1 MIVYIYISKVK
12 NIKIPLT
19 NLLLIRKFYMIQ
31 LNRICQPS
39 KKNNWKLGFLWHK
52 LKRKGLFIYLINRLY
67 KRFNKLDS
75 HNVYYILLY
84 IFYNRCHVINK
95 SRMITSCPPLSE
107 KLCILHNIEKKTDVF
122 WVFTSIGNSLIFLH
136 LCTYNILFITVY
148 VLIHLKSISQ
158 LWNLTKYRE

>member
-52 LKRKGLFIYLINRLY
+52 WKRKGLLFYLIYRLY

-95 SRMITSCPPLSE
+95 SRVITSCPPLSE
-107 KLCILHNIEKKTDVF
+107 KLCILHNNEKKTRCF
-122 WVFTSIGNSLIFLH
+122 LSIHINWEFSHLLAFMYIQYTVYNSL
-136 LCTYNILFITVY
+136 CTHT
-148 VLIHLKSISQ
+148 LKIDKPIVKPDQ
-158 LWNLTKYRE
+158 I

>member
-1 MIVYIYISKVK
+1 MTFCDIKIAINALDLCININRIIIRICILLYWPLMIVYIYISKVK

-84 IFYNRCHVINK
+84 IFYNRCHVSTK
-95 SRMITSCPPLSE
+95 VAWSRP
-107 KLCILHNIEKKTDVF
+107 
-122 WVFTSIGNSLIFLH
+122 
-136 LCTYNILFITVY
+136 
-148 VLIHLKSISQ
+148 VLP
-158 LWNLTKYRE
+158 

>member
-1 MIVYIYISKVK
+1 MIILATYDLYIYISKVK

-52 LKRKGLFIYLINRLY
+52 LKRKGLLLYLIYRLY

-75 HNVYYILLY
+75 HIVYYILLY

-95 SRMITSCPPLSE
+95 SRVITSCPPMCFTLQW
-107 KLCILHNIEKKTDVF
+107 EKKPMF
-122 WVFTSIGNSLIFLH
+122 SEFSHQLG
-136 LCTYNILFITVY
+136 ILSSSYT
-148 VLIHLKSISQ
+148 
-158 LWNLTKYRE
+158 